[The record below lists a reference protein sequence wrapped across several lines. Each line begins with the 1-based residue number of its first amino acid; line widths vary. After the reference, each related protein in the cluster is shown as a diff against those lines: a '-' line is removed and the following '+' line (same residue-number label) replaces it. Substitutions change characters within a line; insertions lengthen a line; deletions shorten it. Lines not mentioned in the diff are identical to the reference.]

1 MDRST
6 LLAAAVVL
14 AGSIWLAGK
23 LWPYLPRP
31 RIKTGTDKYSP
42 GGIGSDMPP
51 PAGTIAFNAAILDA
65 CGSRV
70 SDSFK
75 LKLLA
80 QPDITIAQALKLARE
95 EVEKGTPAA

>member
-6 LLAAAVVL
+6 ILAVAVVL
-14 AGSIWLAGK
+14 AGLTWLAGK
-23 LWPYLPRP
+23 LWPYLRP
-31 RIKTGTDKYSP
+31 QIKTGTGRESP
-42 GGIGSDMPP
+42 SVIGSDMPP

-80 QPDITIAQALKLARE
+80 QPEITIAQALKLARE
-95 EVEKGTPAA
+95 EVEKGAPAA